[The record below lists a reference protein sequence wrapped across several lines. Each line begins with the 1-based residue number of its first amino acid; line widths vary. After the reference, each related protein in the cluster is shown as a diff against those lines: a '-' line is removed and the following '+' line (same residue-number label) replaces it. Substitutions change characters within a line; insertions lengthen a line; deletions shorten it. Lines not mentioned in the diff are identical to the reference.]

1 MIEVVDYLYCLNNSL
16 RVISFFFFLTHW
28 LSDLIQFFV
37 LSKMHSDIMYDLNT
51 YRLYCLKYAASL
63 YQKVRILKIFH
74 WDVTYMWCVELCSI
88 DMGIL
93 YKAT

>member
-1 MIEVVDYLYCLNNSL
+1 
-16 RVISFFFFLTHW
+16 
-28 LSDLIQFFV
+28 
-37 LSKMHSDIMYDLNT
+37 MYDLNT